1 MSEVELLKK
10 QLAVLQEKM
19 DREEEDRYIAS
30 LAVVDGREKKRRNKA
45 KRETKTDNRKDR
57 EKSSKLSDDASDTS
71 EFCKLVSITRSSYES
86 ITNITSY
93 TMI

>member
-45 KRETKTDNRKDR
+45 KREAKTDKRKDR
-57 EKSSKLSDDASDTS
+57 KKSSKLSDDASDTS
-71 EFCKLVSITRSSYES
+71 ECCKLI
-86 ITNITSY
+86 
-93 TMI
+93 